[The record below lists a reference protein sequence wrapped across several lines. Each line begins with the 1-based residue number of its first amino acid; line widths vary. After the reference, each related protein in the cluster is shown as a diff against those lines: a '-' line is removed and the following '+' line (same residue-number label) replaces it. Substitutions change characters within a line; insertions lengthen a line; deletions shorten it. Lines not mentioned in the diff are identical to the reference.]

1 MKLHRNVLH
10 KLLCSTECDKCVCT
24 SVKGTDVGLCV
35 VVVFVEKLEI
45 SQHLYIQGRFRGLK
59 MQNLSNITEKYDVVY
74 SNTDMSR
81 NEQIFFK
88 RTLYNLTS
96 YPSSFSHALKI

>member
-35 VVVFVEKLEI
+35 VVFVFVEKLEI
-45 SQHLYIQGRFRGLK
+45 SQHLYTQGRFRVYQHLTDLNSERP
-59 MQNLSNITEKYDVVY
+59 QTEDVNALRYNREMFVYDIR
-74 SNTDMSR
+74 T
-81 NEQIFFK
+81 QICQ
-88 RTLYNLTS
+88 
-96 YPSSFSHALKI
+96 